1 MRLLILYNQS
11 IAMLGALSILLYYRN
26 PNLTKDYFNSHIKIF
41 IAKLLF
47 ISMFIYIFIN
57 NFKGL
62 DIKVF
67 IISGYFNFT
76 FIHIIEG
83 FFLQKWIFNNDE

>member
-1 MRLLILYNQS
+1 MDFLIYYNIC
-11 IAMLGALSILLYYRN
+11 IALFSSVSILVYYKY
-26 PNLTKDYFNSHIKIF
+26 PNLINSHLKSHLKIF
-41 IAKLLF
+41 ILKLLF